1 MNKKQKTAFA
11 GSALLIVGV
20 FLPILSVPI
29 LGSIDYFRGGEGD
42 GVVILALGA
51 VSLALTFAKKYKGLI
66 LTSALS
72 SGMLGFTLVNFYLK
86 MSDMKAKYA
95 KTMGDNPFA
104 GIGQMAMETIKLE
117 WGWVVLIA
125 GVVLLGVS
133 VVMKDDPD
141 PKNEG

>member
-1 MNKKQKTAFA
+1 MNNKQKAA
-11 GSALLIVGV
+11 ISGSALLIVGV

-42 GVVILALGA
+42 GVVILALGI
-51 VSLALTFAKKYKGLI
+51 VSLVLALTKKYKGLI
-66 LTSALS
+66 VTSALS
-72 SGMLGFTLVNFYLK
+72 IGMLGFTLVNFYLK
-86 MSDMKAKYA
+86 MSEMKAEYA

-104 GIGQMAMETIKLE
+104 GLGQMAMETIKLE

-133 VVMKDDPD
+133 VAMKEEV
-141 PKNEG
+141 KEEG